1 MRTEEEIRLKAK
13 EIAEHQSIL
22 YEKFCTAFDEKDKL
36 GVIDTISNEVRSCG
50 DKLNILSWVLG
61 YLEQ

>member
-13 EIAEHQSIL
+13 EIAEHQSVL
-22 YEKFCTAFDEKDKL
+22 YEKFCTAFDEKDHL
-36 GVIDTISNEVRSCG
+36 GVIDAISNEVRSCG
-50 DKLNILSWVLG
+50 DKLNILSWVMG